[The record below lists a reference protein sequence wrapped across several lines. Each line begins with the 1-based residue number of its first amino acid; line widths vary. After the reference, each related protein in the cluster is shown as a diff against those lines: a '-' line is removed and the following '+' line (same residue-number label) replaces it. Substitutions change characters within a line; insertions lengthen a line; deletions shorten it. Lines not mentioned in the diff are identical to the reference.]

1 MSQNS
6 GDESGT
12 ASPEGAGAREGQR
25 PERFGDLTPER
36 RLQELQLEMERLSQM
51 MSDSSRRSM
60 PEFGRR
66 DPCSELRRYSKVL
79 SGVLPKFPTDAEAP
93 VWFESV
99 ESALEAYDVPRE
111 FWGLLVFPL
120 VAERVPYLST
130 RLSPTQH
137 RDYSVIKETVLDEL
151 KLSAGE
157 YLKKFLG
164 SGKRANEGW
173 RPFVTRLQS
182 YLNFYLD
189 ARGVSTFEALV
200 ELLVADQLKSNLSEE
215 ARRYITLQEGRK
227 WMNAPEI
234 ATFLRTFE
242 EAQGTNSA
250 ARQLTVRTD
259 CLLSEDAWKLLNEV
273 NARAHSL
280 DEQVTRDACVSEAAV
295 TGSNDGDQQT
305 RSMSPGEFPTV
316 NGIGMAATDMVVQ
329 ECYSAEVA
337 QENRGS
343 KSSHKNPEFRERGMT
358 DVVSEQRQGHS
369 RAPKAEQVG
378 RGIVETQ
385 SEGAGVVD
393 MPAKDGAYA
402 DNLPSCSAGVE
413 VPEKYGGRLSS
424 TSAVAS
430 LGQREIGPQ
439 KGFIPGSAQASAQ
452 VVGGRERDTS
462 ESEKGQVVSKA
473 GYCFRESAGSE
484 CGTNDPRKLA
494 DSGERKAPTA
504 EAERHSVLELCS
516 SERGVVTNHVAV
528 GGLLDG
534 LAGVRVSNLIPVSA
548 VAERA
553 FPWLRVALC
562 EPEEWTTKDREKP
575 HWLNTLAPAVATGAC
590 LPLRAESGAE
600 APIVFDRHGFS
611 PTQASSPA
619 FGAGMYSDE
628 GSDNSY
634 SDPSAHGFS
643 GWQTTS
649 HSRFNQK

>member
-12 ASPEGAGAREGQR
+12 ASPEGTGAREGQR
-25 PERFGDLTPER
+25 PERFGDLTPEC
-36 RLQELQLEMERLSQM
+36 RLQELQLEMERLSQI

-66 DPCSELRRYSKVL
+66 IQ
-79 SGVLPKFPTDAEAP
+79 AEAP

-173 RPFVTRLQS
+173 RPF
-182 YLNFYLD
+182 
-189 ARGVSTFEALV
+189 
-200 ELLVADQLKSNLSEE
+200 
-215 ARRYITLQEGRK
+215 
-227 WMNAPEI
+227 
-234 ATFLRTFE
+234 

-250 ARQLTVRTD
+250 ARQVCQKAVESQVSSGFKRAPQPGNRSGAKSLGAEGKSKPRGVPYCERDREVRIG
-259 CLLSEDAWKLLNEV
+259 
-273 NARAHSL
+273 RSL
-280 DEQVTRDACVSEAAV
+280 QDTAGDPTLPEHDETKEAVAEK
-295 TGSNDGDQQT
+295 GS
-305 RSMSPGEFPTV
+305 
-316 NGIGMAATDMVVQ
+316 GIGMAATDMVVQ

-337 QENRGS
+337 QENRGG
-343 KSSHKNPEFRERGMT
+343 KSSHKNPELRERGMT
-358 DVVSEQRQGHS
+358 DVVREQRQGHS

-413 VPEKYGGRLSS
+413 VPEKYGGRSSS

-439 KGFIPGSAQASAQ
+439 TGFIPGSAQASAQ

-473 GYCFRESAGSE
+473 GYCFQESAGSE

-534 LAGVRVSNLIPVSA
+534 LAGVRVPNLIPVSA

-619 FGAGMYSDE
+619 FGAGMCSDE

-649 HSRFNQK
+649 HSRFNQKQLVSSMKLAVVPLGVEARED